1 MAALPSCRASPSLL
15 GHHISP
21 VAPFPSGSQ
30 DKGHL
35 ISESDLETLYGM
47 FDVQEPKTS
56 ITIEQFKVCMTSIG
70 VESKYF
76 TGSTWDK
83 DRLTP
88 EEFKVAS
95 KTAYDNSLNAIH
107 GVK

>member
-1 MAALPSCRASPSLL
+1 
-15 GHHISP
+15 
-21 VAPFPSGSQ
+21 
-30 DKGHL
+30 
-35 ISESDLETLYGM
+35 M

-56 ITIEQFKVCMTSIG
+56 ITIEQFRVCMTSIG